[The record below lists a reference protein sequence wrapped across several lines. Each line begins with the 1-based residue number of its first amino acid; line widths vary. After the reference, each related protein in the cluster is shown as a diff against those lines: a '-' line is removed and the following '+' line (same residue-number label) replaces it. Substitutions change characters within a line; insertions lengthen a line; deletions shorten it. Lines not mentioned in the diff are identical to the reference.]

1 MIIDKYNNEINDTI
15 KKIKSIH
22 NLKIDSI
29 NIYGS
34 SVNEEMFVEGISDI
48 DVIIMSSEFE
58 KLNISKIIGNLNE
71 MQIDFKEKR
80 PVFINDNLCDRIE
93 CYIGCDAINLDITIC
108 NGLVPKRETLESDAW
123 YDSFEALMGGVYV
136 HSKQL
141 YGKIPD
147 YDLFLNKYH
156 PFYDDELRKKRLD
169 ILANKISS
177 YNDRI
182 DRYLKSDS
190 PELID
195 HLFKVKKFFVKFL
208 YIYNRTYYL
217 TPEKHTYYQLT
228 RFLNLDEKEKRIIC
242 FMDGNIKESA
252 EKYLELSDMY
262 ISKYKDENGYQRGR
276 N

>member
-15 KKIKSIH
+15 KKVRSIN

-34 SVNEEMFVEGISDI
+34 SANEEMFVEGISDI
-48 DVIIMSSEFE
+48 DMIIMSSEFE
-58 KLNISKIIGNLNE
+58 KLDVSGAIKDLNE
-71 MQIDFKEKR
+71 MQINFKEKR
-80 PVFINDNLCDRIE
+80 PVFISDNLCDRIE
-93 CYIGCDAINLDITIC
+93 FYVGHDNINLDITIC
-108 NGLVPKRETLESDAW
+108 NGLVPKRETLELDAW
-123 YDSFEALMGGVYV
+123 YDNFEALMGGVYL
-136 HSKQL
+136 HSKQI

-147 YDLFLNKYH
+147 YDLFLEKYY

-169 ILANKISS
+169 IIANRISS

-182 DRYLKSDS
+182 DKYLKKDS

-208 YIYNRTYYL
+208 YIYNKAYYL

-228 RFLNLDEKEKRIIC
+228 RFLNLDEEEKRTIC
-242 FMDGNIKESA
+242 FMDGTIKESA
-252 EKYLELSDMY
+252 EKYLELSNRY
-262 ISKYKDENGYQRGR
+262 INEYQHENGYQRSR
-276 N
+276 